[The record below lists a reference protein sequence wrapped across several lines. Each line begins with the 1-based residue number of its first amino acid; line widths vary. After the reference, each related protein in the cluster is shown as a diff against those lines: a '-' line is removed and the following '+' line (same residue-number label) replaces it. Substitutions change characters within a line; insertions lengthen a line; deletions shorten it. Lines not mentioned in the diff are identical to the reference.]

1 MAVTKRM
8 WRWVTLVFPK
18 GRIVMKPYALISVF
32 NKTGIVEFA
41 RELVALGWDILS
53 SGGTANRLRSSCVE
67 VRDVADLVGGGA
79 ILGHRVVTLSR
90 EIHAGLL
97 ARHTPE
103 DEAEMEK
110 LGLSYIDL
118 VCVDMYPLEDEINRP
133 DATRESV
140 IEKTD
145 IGGPTMLSSGA
156 KGRRIVICDP
166 ADRMRIINWLKAGKP
181 NEDAFINELC
191 AKADGCVAAY
201 RLLSARYHSQ
211 GAINGMVGTQVCA
224 CKYGENPWQK
234 PAGLYSIGSKDLMA
248 IEKFELVEGTAP
260 SFINWTD
267 VDRML
272 QTMTH
277 IAAAFDAN
285 RHAVPYISLGVK
297 HGNPCG
303 ADWESREECSLA
315 CMVDGDLRAIFGGF
329 VMVNYPIDEALA
341 TVLLSHSM
349 SNGGRRLLDGI
360 VAPGFSE
367 DAIAYLKR
375 KGDKCRLL
383 ANPALANLYLDSS
396 TRFRLVRGNFLAQPN
411 YTFVLDLNKLTRHGD
426 CTREQENDVLLA
438 WAIGSTSNSN
448 TITLVK
454 NGMLIGNGV
463 GQQDRVGAAKLALQR
478 ACDAGHDV
486 HGAVA
491 YSDSFFPF
499 PDGPTVLAEAGIKV
513 IMASSGSIKDK
524 EVQAACAKLGVTL
537 LMIPDSEG
545 RGFFGH

>member
-1 MAVTKRM
+1 
-8 WRWVTLVFPK
+8 
-18 GRIVMKPYALISVF
+18 MKPTALISVF
-32 NKTGIVEFA
+32 NKHGILEFA
-41 RELVALGWDILS
+41 RELEALGWDLLS
-53 SGGTANRLRSSCVE
+53 SGGTAKHLLAGGVKT
-67 VRDVADLVGGGA
+67 RDVAELVGGNA

-90 EIHAGLL
+90 EVHAGLL
-97 ARHTPE
+97 ARHIPE

-110 LGLSYIDL
+110 LGIPYIDL
-118 VCVDMYPLEDEINRP
+118 VCVDMYPLEAEIAKP
-133 DATRESV
+133 EATRESV

-145 IGGPTMLSSGA
+145 IGGPAMLSSGA

-166 ADRMRIINWLKAGKP
+166 ADRMRVINWLKEGKP
-181 NEDAFINELC
+181 NEEEFITQLC
-191 AKADGCVAAY
+191 AKADGVIAGY
-201 RLLSARYHSQ
+201 RLASARYHSQ
-211 GAINGMVGTQVCA
+211 GAIDGLVGTRVAA
-224 CKYGENPWQK
+224 CKYGENAWQTA
-234 PAGLYSIGSKDLMA
+234 AGLYSPGSSDPLA
-248 IEKFELVEGTAP
+248 LNKFELVQGIPP
-260 SFINWTD
+260 SFINLRD

-277 IAAAFDAN
+277 IAAGFDVN
-285 RHAVPYISLGVK
+285 RGKVPLMAVGVK

-303 ADWESREECSLA
+303 TAWDTSKDRALA
-315 CMVDGDLRAIFGGF
+315 CMVEGDLRALFGGF
-329 VMVNYPIDEALA
+329 VMVNFAIDAVHA
-341 TVLLSHSM
+341 DLLLMHST
-349 SNGGRRLLDGI
+349 NGQRRILDGI
-360 VAPGFSE
+360 VAPEF
-367 DAIAYLKR
+367 APKAVAMLKR

-383 ANPALANLYLDSS
+383 VNPKLADLNRNSLDRAN
-396 TRFRLVRGNFLAQPN
+396 RLRYVRGGFLAQPN
-411 YTFVLDLNKLTRHGD
+411 YTFVLELDKLARHGF
-426 CTREQENDVLLA
+426 CTREQENDIMLA

-513 IMASSGSIKDK
+513 ILASSGSINDQKTID
-524 EVQAACAKLGVTL
+524 ACAKHGVTL
-537 LMIPDSEG
+537 LMIPDAEG

>member
-1 MAVTKRM
+1 
-8 WRWVTLVFPK
+8 
-18 GRIVMKPYALISVF
+18 MKPYALISVF

-41 RELVALGWDILS
+41 RELVALGWPILS
-53 SGGTANRLRSSCVE
+53 SGGTAKALREGGVE
-67 VRDVADLVGGGA
+67 TRDVADLVGGGA

-90 EIHAGLL
+90 EVHAGLL

-118 VCVDMYPLEDEINRP
+118 VCVDMYPLEDEITKP

-166 ADRMRIINWLKAGKP
+166 VDRMKVIDWLKEGKP
-181 NEDAFINELC
+181 NEYAFITELC
-191 AKADGCVAAY
+191 AKADGTVAGY
-201 RLLSARYHSQ
+201 RLLSARYHSH

-224 CKYGENPWQK
+224 CKYGENAWQT
-234 PAGLYSIGSKDLMA
+234 PAALYSTGSKDPLA
-248 IEKFELVEGTAP
+248 LDRFELVQGVPP
-260 SFINWTD
+260 SYINWCD

-277 IAAAFDAN
+277 VTAAFDVNHGRMPNVA
-285 RHAVPYISLGVK
+285 IGVK

-303 ADWESREECSLA
+303 CCAKGSVFKHQPFEDNKVECLQK
-315 CMVDGDLRAIFGGF
+315 MLEGDTRAIFGGF
-329 VMVNYPIDEALA
+329 VMVNFIMDEALA
-341 TVLLSHSM
+341 EILLTHAIPT
-349 SNGGRRLLDGI
+349 GQRRILDGI
-360 VAPGFSE
+360 VAPDFTSN
-367 DAIAYLKR
+367 AITMLKR

-383 ANPALANLYLDSS
+383 VNPALANVNRFSLDTTTRRRYL
-396 TRFRLVRGNFLAQPN
+396 RGGFLAQPN
-411 YTFVLDLNKLTRHGD
+411 YTFVLQLDNLTKYGD
-426 CTREQENDVLLA
+426 CTREQENDILLA

-463 GQQDRVGAAKLALQR
+463 GQQDRVGAGKLSLQR
-478 ACDAGHDV
+478 GCDADHDV

-513 IMASSGSIKDK
+513 ILASSGSVNDQKTID
-524 EVQAACAKLGVTL
+524 ACAKYGVTL